1 MGGRKSKAADV
12 YSFGMLLYEVYTGD
26 MPFSG
31 GLSKEII
38 YMQVGGASGRRD
50 WDTNQPSP
58 THSLNW
64 LGNMSVHG
72 SLMSQPHVLLTWL
85 PACQAVGHTGY
96 ACMSGHTK
104 QCGAASSVEV
114 RPG

>member
-50 WDTNQPSP
+50 WDTN
-58 THSLNW
+58 
-64 LGNMSVHG
+64 
-72 SLMSQPHVLLTWL
+72 
-85 PACQAVGHTGY
+85 
-96 ACMSGHTK
+96 
-104 QCGAASSVEV
+104 
-114 RPG
+114 